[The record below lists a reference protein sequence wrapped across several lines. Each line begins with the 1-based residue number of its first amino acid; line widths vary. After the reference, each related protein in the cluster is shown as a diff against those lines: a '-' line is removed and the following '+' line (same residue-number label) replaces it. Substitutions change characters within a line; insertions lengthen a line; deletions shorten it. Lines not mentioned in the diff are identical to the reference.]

1 MRSRQHGLLRLV
13 TSVVLLSAAVSCTG
27 EDSPEPEPSPTPQPT
42 PTVYAGEAPP
52 GLAAQPLRYL
62 HGPAQPGQDIL
73 SDPLGVR
80 IHSVGDAF
88 LISSNSEERHLLQHA
103 ADGTVLWQGESHI
116 ERFTQDRDGAD
127 VFEVSTRTGDR
138 VTRTVVNEAGE
149 TVWTGSDPR
158 ESYLNG
164 LVVRAPAEWSASD
177 PYGTFTLRDP
187 AADGVE
193 WSYEFTAPDE
203 AEASSAEDRDTADD
217 EDDAAEQ
224 AAHLGVPVGAR
235 DEVVLLDDGAGLL
248 QARDLTDK
256 GALLWSVSGDTV
268 AADDGRTLSAPR
280 PRLVGF
286 YSLPAD
292 DTSPSDEADD
302 EDTDAEAQP
311 RRTVLV
317 RWSSPEE
324 SSLLSL
330 HDLRDGETLWTLTE
344 PGSNTVGR
352 AFATTPVTGTVW
364 NGTTGVLLVPQAD
377 ATTSLIAVD
386 LVSGETLWVFEDAVE
401 RSIAPRFALAGYV
414 YGDTRA
420 EDGGTQVVFDSRTK
434 DVVADDLSGYVEAV
448 TDDGYALVVQ
458 NRQRFVFAPETP
470 PGGTA
475 TPSLSPTER
484 G

>member
-164 LVVRAPAEWSASD
+164 SWCVPPPSGAPATRTARSPSATPPRTAWNGPTSS
-177 PYGTFTLRDP
+177 PPPTRRKP
-187 AADGVE
+187 AAPR
-193 WSYEFTAPDE
+193 TATRQTTKTTQQ
-203 AEASSAEDRDTADD
+203 S
-217 EDDAAEQ
+217 
-224 AAHLGVPVGAR
+224 
-235 DEVVLLDDGAGLL
+235 
-248 QARDLTDK
+248 
-256 GALLWSVSGDTV
+256 
-268 AADDGRTLSAPR
+268 R
-280 PRLVGF
+280 P
-286 YSLPAD
+286 P
-292 DTSPSDEADD
+292 T
-302 EDTDAEAQP
+302 
-311 RRTVLV
+311 
-317 RWSSPEE
+317 WE
-324 SSLLSL
+324 SRS
-330 HDLRDGETLWTLTE
+330 
-344 PGSNTVGR
+344 GR
-352 AFATTPVTGTVW
+352 ATKSCCSTTARACSKPAT
-364 NGTTGVLLVPQAD
+364 
-377 ATTSLIAVD
+377 
-386 LVSGETLWVFEDAVE
+386 
-401 RSIAPRFALAGYV
+401 
-414 YGDTRA
+414 
-420 EDGGTQVVFDSRTK
+420 
-434 DVVADDLSGYVEAV
+434 
-448 TDDGYALVVQ
+448 
-458 NRQRFVFAPETP
+458 
-470 PGGTA
+470 
-475 TPSLSPTER
+475 
-484 G
+484 

>member
-62 HGPAQPGQDIL
+62 HDPAQPGQDIL

-177 PYGTFTLRDP
+177 PYGTVTLRDP
-187 AADGVE
+187 AAEGG
-193 WSYEFTAPDE
+193 SQQRRGPRHGRRRRRRSRAGRPPG
-203 AEASSAEDRDTADD
+203 SPGR
-217 EDDAAEQ
+217 
-224 AAHLGVPVGAR
+224 GAR
-235 DEVVLLDDGAGLL
+235 RSRA
-248 QARDLTDK
+248 ARRRR
-256 GALLWSVSGDTV
+256 GPAPS
-268 AADDGRTLSAPR
+268 PR
-280 PRLVGF
+280 P
-286 YSLPAD
+286 D
-292 DTSPSDEADD
+292 
-302 EDTDAEAQP
+302 
-311 RRTVLV
+311 
-317 RWSSPEE
+317 
-324 SSLLSL
+324 
-330 HDLRDGETLWTLTE
+330 
-344 PGSNTVGR
+344 
-352 AFATTPVTGTVW
+352 
-364 NGTTGVLLVPQAD
+364 
-377 ATTSLIAVD
+377 
-386 LVSGETLWVFEDAVE
+386 
-401 RSIAPRFALAGYV
+401 
-414 YGDTRA
+414 
-420 EDGGTQVVFDSRTK
+420 
-434 DVVADDLSGYVEAV
+434 
-448 TDDGYALVVQ
+448 
-458 NRQRFVFAPETP
+458 
-470 PGGTA
+470 
-475 TPSLSPTER
+475 
-484 G
+484 